1 MQFCFKKGEKKRVIK
16 SQSVFEKN
24 KKTNQKIG
32 RKAIKKPKHKK
43 DEKGKKRMK
52 KTNVNML
59 NQVPK
64 NLYFKNKSQRTL

>member
-1 MQFCFKKGEKKRVIK
+1 MQFCFKKGEKERVIK

-43 DEKGKKRMK
+43 DEKGKK
-52 KTNVNML
+52 
-59 NQVPK
+59 K
-64 NLYFKNKSQRTL
+64 NEKN